1 MILRLAGKHGKTPW
15 SHQVF
20 LGERSFLTK
29 NAKSQSAEN
38 SSNLKQAK
46 MQVLCQAKASSAG
59 HHPETIA
66 MTNNDLH
73 PGSESKLEVVQIF
86 E

>member
-20 LGERSFLTK
+20 LGGSFSTK

-46 MQVLCQAKASSAG
+46 MQVLCQAKANSAG
-59 HHPETIA
+59 QHPETKP

-73 PGSESKLEVVQIF
+73 PRSESKLEVQIF